1 MRLYAAVIF
10 LSAMLLFEV
19 QPIVARML
27 LPRLGGSASVW
38 TTCLLFF
45 QTGLLV
51 GYFHAW
57 WTGRYLSPRAR
68 ALLHAGLLV
77 LSLVSLPISPPAA
90 TVTTGTPIGQLL
102 SLLVR
107 TIGLPYALLSSTG
120 PLLQDW
126 FAARFPGRDPYRLY
140 ALSNLASLA
149 ALLSYPVAIEPY
161 FGVAAQAR
169 VWSLFYLLFVG
180 LTAAVALGAR
190 ALPRTPIPTAAPL
203 PTETAPA
210 ASEPVP
216 NYEIDPVPPLK
227 ASLLHALRQYFR
239 EPPPA
244 AVLPSRGVRVLWVV
258 LPGCATLLL
267 LALTTYLTE
276 DLAAIPLL
284 WVLPLSMYL
293 VTFILAFERRRY
305 YRRSVFRPLF
315 VVTLSVLAWLRF
327 TDERPRLTT
336 SLVVWLLGLFVVCM
350 VLHGE
355 LSRLKPRVQQ
365 LTAYYLSISVGGA
378 LGGLTVVVLAPL
390 LFPVRVELELAL
402 VVSAILALVPA
413 ALDANDRERLARSPM
428 RAVMAGTWVVALAVA
443 LAIGL
448 GDEIRRPRL
457 AARNF
462 YGAVRVLDIGEAD
475 SGGVRELYHGSTT
488 HGSQR
493 LRPEWAMDP
502 LTYYC
507 AQSGAGL
514 AFSHHHADRPR
525 RIGVVGLGVGGLA
538 AWGKAGDQFRFY
550 EINPLIEK
558 IAREQF
564 SYLKNT
570 LATVTVVLG
579 DARLSLTAEEPNRF
593 DILAVDAFSSD
604 AIPLHLVTREAFA
617 QYFRH
622 LAPDGILAVHISNR
636 YLDLGPVVAAGAAAF
651 GKTSELVVSF
661 DAIEL
666 GVYCFRTRWVLVGAP
681 GSLFTWP
688 EVESH
693 VPQLPRSD
701 LAPWTDDYSNVFSV
715 LLRR

>member
-1 MRLYAAVIF
+1 MRWYAAVIF

-45 QTGLLV
+45 QTGLLA

-68 ALLHAGLLV
+68 AQLQAVLLL
-77 LSLVSLPISPPAA
+77 LSLVFLPIAPPPAA
-90 TVTTGTPIGQLL
+90 VQTRAPIWQLL
-102 SLLVR
+102 LLLLR
-107 TIGLPYALLSSTG
+107 TVGLPYILLSSTG

-126 FAARFPGRDPYRLY
+126 FAARFPGRDPYRLF
-140 ALSNLASLA
+140 ALSNLASLL
-149 ALLSYPVAIEPY
+149 ALLLYPVAIEPY
-161 FGVAAQAR
+161 FGVTAQAR
-169 VWSLFYLLFVG
+169 AWSLFYLLYVG
-180 LTAAVALGAR
+180 LSVAVALGAR
-190 ALPRTPIPTAAPL
+190 SLPPIPAQPIEPRPEPAPPL
-203 PTETAPA
+203 AQ
-210 ASEPVP
+210 PVP
-216 NYEIDPVPPLK
+216 NYETDPVPPLREGLLS
-227 ASLLHALRQYFR
+227 SLRHSFR
-239 EPPPA
+239 DPPPSP
-244 AVLPSRGVRVLWVV
+244 VEPTPGVRALWVA
-258 LPGCATLLL
+258 LPANATLLL

-284 WVLPLSMYL
+284 WVLPLSVYL

-305 YRRSVFRPLF
+305 YLRPVFRPLF

-336 SLVVWLLGLFVVCM
+336 ALAVWLFGLFIVCM

-355 LSRLKPRVQQ
+355 LSRLKPRVQR

-378 LGGLTVVVLAPL
+378 LGGLVVVVLAPL
-390 LFPVRVELELAL
+390 VFPIRVELELAL
-402 VVSAILALVPA
+402 LGSAVLLIVPA
-413 ALDANDRERLARSPM
+413 AVDAAEREKLARSPM
-428 RAVMAGTWVVALAVA
+428 RAVVAGTWVVAVAVA

-448 GDEIRRPRL
+448 GDEIQKPRL

-462 YGAVRVLDIGEAD
+462 YGAVRVMDVGAPD
-475 SGGVRELYHGSTT
+475 KGGVRELYHGSTT

-493 LRPEWAMDP
+493 LKPEWEKDP

-514 AFSHHHADRPR
+514 ALVHHHADRPR
-525 RIGVVGLGVGGLA
+525 RIGVVGLGIGGLA
-538 AWGKAGDQFRFY
+538 AWGKAGDQLRFY

-570 LATVTVVLG
+570 PATVSVVLG
-579 DARLSLTAEEPNRF
+579 DARLSLAAEEPNRF
-593 DILAVDAFSSD
+593 DVLLIDAFSSD
-604 AIPLHLVTREAFA
+604 AIPLHLVTREAFGL
-617 QYFRH
+617 YFRH

-636 YLDLGPVVAAGAAAF
+636 YLDLGPVVAAGAEAF
-651 GKTSELVVSF
+651 GRTAELVVSF
-661 DAIEL
+661 DASEL
-666 GVYCFRTRWVLVGAP
+666 GVYCFRTRWVLIGAP
-681 GSLFTWP
+681 ASLFTAP

-693 VPQLPRSD
+693 VPQLPRAD

-715 LLRR
+715 LLTR